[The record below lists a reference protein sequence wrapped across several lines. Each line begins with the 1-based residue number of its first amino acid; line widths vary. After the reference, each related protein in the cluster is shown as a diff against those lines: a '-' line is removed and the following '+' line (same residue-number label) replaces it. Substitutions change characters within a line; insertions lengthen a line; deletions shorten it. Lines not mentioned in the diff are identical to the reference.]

1 MQGNIVWE
9 GKKYHVQSVE
19 KYQCNES
26 LGDCR
31 TLVDIARIF

>member
-1 MQGNIVWE
+1 MGLEDVGI
-9 GKKYHVQSVE
+9 E
-19 KYQCNES
+19 KFQCNES